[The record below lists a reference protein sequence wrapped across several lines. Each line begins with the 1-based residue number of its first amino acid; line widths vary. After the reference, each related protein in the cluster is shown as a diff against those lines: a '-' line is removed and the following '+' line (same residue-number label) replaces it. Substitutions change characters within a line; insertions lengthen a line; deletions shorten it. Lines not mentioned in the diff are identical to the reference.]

1 MANETTVVKGIEY
14 KLYTN
19 NQGPAVMVTD
29 LDSGEVVSVSNF
41 ATEAIAGNI
50 FDAVIAALKKTH

>member
-1 MANETTVVKGIEY
+1 MANETTVVEGIEY

-19 NQGPAVMVTD
+19 RLGPAVMVTD

-50 FDAVIAALKKTH
+50 FDAAVIAAKKTH